1 MNKLT
6 DNRTAMIRSYID
18 KGYNCDAFYPLRLEL
33 INHVI
38 KNEDKDTLHVIK
50 NTIINRVSFMKQ
62 AIKHYEEAI
71 EIVSNIEK
79 K

>member
-6 DNRTAMIRSYID
+6 DNRTAMIRSYIN
-18 KGYNCDAFYPLRLEL
+18 KGYNCDVFYPLQLQL
-33 INHVI
+33 INYVI
-38 KNEDKDTLHVIK
+38 ENEDKNTLHVMK
-50 NTIINRVSFMKQ
+50 NTLINRVDFMKL

-71 EIVSNIEK
+71 EIISNIEK